1 MAVKTKNSKKQR
13 QHKSCH
19 TPEQHKKIRA
29 DRNLEN
35 LARAEKNVD
44 TRAKGEMT
52 PWERAKEYR
61 KTRRANDPNVQARKK
76 IHKMRAAQK
85 KAVANNEAA

>member
-1 MAVKTKNSKKQR
+1 MATKTKNSKKQR

-19 TPEQHKKIRA
+19 TPEQHKKMRA
-29 DRNLEN
+29 DRNAAN
-35 LARAEKNVD
+35 QARAEVNKNRENG
-44 TRAKGEMT
+44 TK
-52 PWERAKEYR
+52 PWDVSKARREF
-61 KTRRANDPNVQARKK
+61 RRANDPNVQARKK